1 MAHLEDRDPA
11 AVLDER
17 APAPTRTTAYGP
29 APAQVYDVRLPRPA
43 TRPVRPLTVV
53 VVHGGF
59 WRKEYDRGHAGRQAQ
74 AFADAGYP
82 TAVVEYRR
90 PGMPGGDWPGP
101 ADDLAAAVAAIRRD
115 PDLLGAGPAGPAE
128 PAGRP
133 RPLVLVGHS
142 AGGQLVAW
150 ASAQPWAH
158 GLRGVVSLAGV
169 LDLAHGQE
177 TGVGGGAVD
186 ALLGGSPAQAPR
198 AYAAADPARLLP
210 GIPVLVLHARDDD
223 VVPFELSER
232 YAAVHHGP
240 NVRLVEVPGGGH
252 YGLIDPENAAFARVL
267 AAVDLLAS

>member
-1 MAHLEDRDPA
+1 MAHPQDRDPI

-17 APAPTRTTAYGP
+17 APAPTRTTTYGP
-29 APAQVYDVRLPRPA
+29 DPAQVYDVRLPERA
-43 TRPVRPLTVV
+43 ARGLTVV

-59 WRKEYDRGHAGRQAQ
+59 WRPEYDRGHASREAQ

-90 PGMPGGDWPGP
+90 PGMPGGAWPGP
-101 ADDLAAAVAAIRRD
+101 ADDLAGAVAAIRRD
-115 PDLLGAGPAGPAE
+115 PDLG
-128 PAGRP
+128 

-142 AGGQLVAW
+142 AGGQLVTW
-150 ASAQPWAH
+150 AAAQPWAH

-169 LDLAHGQE
+169 LDLAHGQA
-177 TGVGGGAVD
+177 TGVGGGAID
-186 ALLGGSPAQAPR
+186 ALLGGSAAQAPS

-223 VVPFELSER
+223 VVPVELSER

>member
-1 MAHLEDRDPA
+1 
-11 AVLDER
+11 
-17 APAPTRTTAYGP
+17 
-29 APAQVYDVRLPRPA
+29 
-43 TRPVRPLTVV
+43 
-53 VVHGGF
+53 
-59 WRKEYDRGHAGRQAQ
+59 WRKEYDRGHASRQAQ

-90 PGMPGGDWPGP
+90 TGMPGGGWPGP
-101 ADDLAAAVAAIRRD
+101 ADDLGAAVAAIRRD
-115 PDLLGAGPAGPAE
+115 PDLAAAAGAGGPAGGPGGGPGPA
-128 PAGRP
+128 

-150 ASAQPWAH
+150 AAAQPWGH

-169 LDLAHGQE
+169 LDLAEGQA
-177 TGVGGGAVD
+177 TGVGGGAID
-186 ALLGGSPAQAPR
+186 ALLGGSPAQAPH

-210 GIPVLVLHARDDD
+210 GIPVLVLHARDDE

-232 YAAVHHGP
+232 YAAAHHGP
-240 NVRLVEVPGGGH
+240 NVRLVDVPGGGH